1 MRDGPERLREFLET
15 MVMVSDETERAS
27 VLISYA
33 DRFKEV
39 PPDIARRPFPEDHR
53 VPFCES
59 EAFVW
64 AVPNPDGSL
73 KFYFAVENPSGVSA
87 KALAVILDK
96 TLSGTRPE
104 QVATVSP
111 DIVEKIFRQ
120 NISMGKGMGLMSM
133 VQAVQRLALRACAR
147 SSLFQDLA

>member
-1 MRDGPERLREFLET
+1 MTEAPEKLREFLET
-15 MVMVSDETERAS
+15 LMMISDESERANL
-27 VLISYA
+27 LISYA

-39 PPDIARRPFPEDHR
+39 PPDIAQRPFPEDHQ

-64 AVPNPDGSL
+64 AIPNPDGSL
-73 KFYFAVENPSGVSA
+73 RFYFAVENPSGVSA

-96 TLSGTRPE
+96 TLSGARPE
-104 QVATVSP
+104 QVAKVSP

-133 VQAVQRLALRACAR
+133 VQTVQRLARRACTR
-147 SSLFQDLA
+147 SSLLQDLA

>member
-1 MRDGPERLREFLET
+1 MGDCPEELEEFLET
-15 MVMVSDETERAS
+15 LKMVSDESERAS
-27 VLISYA
+27 LLISYA

-39 PPDIARRPFPEDHR
+39 PPDVARRPFPESHR

-104 QVATVSP
+104 QVARVSP
-111 DIVEKIFRQ
+111 DIVERIFRQ
-120 NISMGKGMGLMSM
+120 NISMGKGLGLMSM
-133 VQAVQRLALRACAR
+133 VQTVQRLALRACR
-147 SSLFQDLA
+147 RGPLLQDLA

>member
-1 MRDGPERLREFLET
+1 MGECPQRLREFLDT
-15 MVMVSDETERAS
+15 LMMVADESERALL
-27 VLISYA
+27 LISYA
-33 DRFKEV
+33 DRFREV
-39 PPDIARRPFPEDHR
+39 PADIARRPFPEDHR

-64 AVPNPDGSL
+64 AVPNSDGSL

-96 TLSGTRPE
+96 TLSGTPPE
-104 QVATVSP
+104 QAAAVSP

-133 VQAVQRLALRACAR
+133 VQVVQRLARQA
-147 SSLFQDLA
+147 SSNNSPLP

>member
-1 MRDGPERLREFLET
+1 MQAAPERLGEFLET
-15 MVMVSDETERAS
+15 LKMVSDESERAS
-27 VLISYA
+27 LLISYA

-73 KFYFAVENPSGVSA
+73 KFYFAEENPSCVSA

-96 TLSGTRPE
+96 ALSGTPPE
-104 QVATVSP
+104 QVVTVSP

-133 VQAVQRLALRACAR
+133 VQTVQRLARQACAPR
-147 SSLFQDLA
+147 SLLQDLA

>member
-1 MRDGPERLREFLET
+1 MA
-15 MVMVSDETERAS
+15 MVSDESERAS
-27 VLISYA
+27 FLISYA

-39 PPDIARRPFPEDHR
+39 PPDIARRPFAEDHR

-59 EAFVW
+59 DAFAW

-104 QVATVSP
+104 EVATVSP

-133 VQAVQRLALRACAR
+133 VQTVKRLALRACSQ
-147 SSLFQDLA
+147 SSLLQDLA